1 MNYKAISLI
10 LDNIVKSFPYFLPEV
25 TLSAFF
31 LIAIIVDLV
40 VGKKN
45 QMVTPVIA
53 LIGLAISFVLSAMQ
67 YSLIHD
73 LIEAKKGSVLP
84 LFAGMLTLDRVAVFF
99 KLLFVVSG
107 ILGIALTLN
116 SKTAENAR
124 GMGEFYS
131 ILLAVVLGMN
141 LMAMSSNLLMMFIA
155 IELVSLGSYVLVT
168 YTRINPKSA
177 ESGLKYVIYGGVSS
191 GFMIYGISLLY
202 GFTGTMGFNIQFIR
216 GLAEIPYTVLTIA
229 VLMVLAG
236 IGYKIAMFPFHFWS
250 PDVYEGAPTPV
261 TAFLAVGPKAAG
273 FALLMR
279 FLITFTTSFKGVI
292 VPSPNMDWVSII
304 ALLAMLSMTFGNFS
318 ALWQNNVKRMLA
330 YSSIA
335 HAGYMLMGVVALSIM
350 GVSSVMFYLTV
361 YLIMNMGAFAILSMI
376 TEKIGSEDIR
386 DFKGLGYKMP
396 VLGACLVLFMVSLT
410 GLPPTAGFSGKLML
424 FQGLYEAWRV
434 NPYNNT
440 SDILFWLMVVG
451 VVNSV
456 VSLFYYFKI
465 PLYMFI
471 RENAD
476 APEMKLSTF
485 GTVLAILLAIPTL
498 FIGVSFN
505 WLMDFIQK
513 SFS

>member
-1 MNYKAISLI
+1 MG
-10 LDNIVKSFPYFLPEV
+10 SFPYFLPEII
-25 TLSAFF
+25 LSAFF
-31 LIAIIVDLV
+31 LIAIIVDIII
-40 VGKKN
+40 GKKN
-45 QMVTPVIA
+45 QMITPIVA
-53 LIGLAISFVLSAMQ
+53 LLGLFIGFVLSAMQ
-67 YSLIHD
+67 YNLFHD
-73 LIEAKKGSVLP
+73 LMQNQKIDAVP

-99 KLLFVVSG
+99 KLLFVLSG

-116 SKTAENAR
+116 SRTAENAR
-124 GMGEFYS
+124 GMGEFYA
-131 ILLAVVLGMN
+131 ILIAVVLGMN
-141 LMAMSSNLLMMFIA
+141 LMSMASHLLMMFIA

-168 YTRINPKSA
+168 YTRTNPKSA

-202 GFTGTMGFNIQFIR
+202 GFTGTMGLNAQFVT
-216 GLAEIPYTVLTIA
+216 GLSEIPYTALTIA

-273 FALLMR
+273 FALLIR
-279 FLITFTTSFKGVI
+279 FLIAFTTSVKGVI
-292 VPSPNMDWVSII
+292 VPSLNMDWVSII

-335 HAGYMLMGVVALSIM
+335 HAGYMLMGVVALSVLGI
-350 GVSSVMFYLTV
+350 SSVMFYLTV
-361 YLIMNMGAFAILSMI
+361 YLIMNMGAFIVLSMI

-396 VLGACLVLFMVSLT
+396 VLGVCLVLFMVSLT
-410 GLPPTAGFSGKLML
+410 GLPPTAGFAGKLML

-434 NPYNNT
+434 NPYSNMT
-440 SDILFWLMVVG
+440 DILFWLMVVG

-465 PLYMFI
+465 PLYMFV
-471 RENAD
+471 RQNEQ
-476 APEMKLSTF
+476 APEMKMSVL
-485 GTVLAILLAIPTL
+485 GTTLAVILAVPTL
-498 FIGVSFN
+498 LIGISFN

>member
-1 MNYKAISLI
+1 MNYQTISLI
-10 LDNIVKSFPYFLPEV
+10 LQNILGSFSYFLPEFA
-25 TLSAFF
+25 LIAFF

-45 QMVTPVIA
+45 QTITPIVALVGLVIA
-53 LIGLAISFVLSAMQ
+53 LVLSVLQ
-67 YSLIHD
+67 YNLLSTFIQTNK
-73 LIEAKKGSVLP
+73 ISAVP

-99 KLLFVVSG
+99 KLLFAVSG

-124 GMGEFYS
+124 GMGEFYA
-131 ILLAVVLGMN
+131 ILIAVVLGMN
-141 LMAMSSNLLMMFIA
+141 LMAMASHLLMIFIS
-155 IELVSLGSYVLVT
+155 IELVSLDSYVLVT
-168 YTRINPKSA
+168 YTRTNPKSA

-202 GFTGTMGFNIQFIR
+202 GFTGTMGLNIQFIT
-216 GLAEIPYTVLTIA
+216 GLSEIPYTALTIA

-279 FLITFTTSFKGVI
+279 FLISFTTTVKGVT
-292 VPSPNMDWVSII
+292 VPALNMDWVSII
-304 ALLAMLSMTFGNFS
+304 AILAMISMTVGNFS

-335 HAGYMLMGVVALSIM
+335 HAGYMLMGVVALSVLGI
-350 GVSSVMFYLTV
+350 SSVMFYLTV
-361 YLIMNMGAFAILSMI
+361 YLIMNMGAFVILTMI

-386 DFKGLGYKMP
+386 DFRGLGYKTP
-396 VLGACLVLFMVSLT
+396 LLGACLVLFMVSLT
-410 GLPPTAGFSGKLML
+410 GLPPTAGFIGKLML

-434 NPYNNT
+434 NPYTNMT
-440 SDILFWLMVVG
+440 DILFWLMVVG
-451 VVNSV
+451 VINSV

-465 PLYMFI
+465 PLYMFV
-471 RENAD
+471 RQNEN
-476 APEMKLSTF
+476 APEMKLSPF
-485 GTVLAILLAIPTL
+485 GTVLAVVLAVPTL
-498 FIGVSFN
+498 FIGISFN
-505 WLMDFIQK
+505 WLIDFIQK